1 MFRSRKVNQSIND
14 LDTYMAHLDE
24 CSLVF
29 KNGVKH
35 FLDGSSEEF
44 QDNLKTMTQLRDTT
58 TELRRNIENEFY
70 SLSMLSENRVDLMQS
85 LERLDRIADLLFKNL
100 WQYEIEVPFFPA
112 EMTVDFLKLIEISSL
127 AVEGSVE
134 AAKNFFREPRHIT
147 EKVHRIYYFEKEVMK
162 QAQTLKR
169 QVFHEM
175 ENLKLSQKFHLRYF
189 TLHVEELAEEA
200 VKVADLL
207 SIMVIKQNN

>member
-14 LDTYMAHLDE
+14 LDSYMAHLDE

-44 QDNLKTMTQLRDTT
+44 QDNLNTMTELRDTT
-58 TELRRNIENEFY
+58 TELRRTIENEFY
-70 SLSMLSENRVDLMQS
+70 ALSMLRDNRVDLIQL

-134 AAKNFFREPRHIT
+134 AAKNYFREPRHIT
-147 EKVHRIYYFEKEVMK
+147 EKVHRIYYFETEVMK

-169 QVFHEM
+169 RVFHEM

-189 TLHVEELAEEA
+189 TLHVEDLAEEA

-207 SIMVIKQNN
+207 SIMVVKQNN

>member
-70 SLSMLSENRVDLMQS
+70 SLSMLSENRVDLMQL

-175 ENLKLSQKFHLRYF
+175 ENLKLSQKFNLRSF

>member
-70 SLSMLSENRVDLMQS
+70 SLSMLSENRVDLM
-85 LERLDRIADLLFKNL
+85 
-100 WQYEIEVPFFPA
+100 
-112 EMTVDFLKLIEISSL
+112 
-127 AVEGSVE
+127 
-134 AAKNFFREPRHIT
+134 
-147 EKVHRIYYFEKEVMK
+147 
-162 QAQTLKR
+162 
-169 QVFHEM
+169 
-175 ENLKLSQKFHLRYF
+175 
-189 TLHVEELAEEA
+189 
-200 VKVADLL
+200 
-207 SIMVIKQNN
+207 